1 MLCGVCHIVACGWR
15 RQKEMTRTPR
25 LPYSAGDRITH
36 REKVCAEI
44 SQPSPFYLSF
54 FLSFFFSFLFS
65 SSRHLLCLSLSFPHI
80 YILLQIDIYI
90 YIYSV
95 VYRVRI
101 CMWIVEG
108 WMGFQQRWTTL

>member
-54 FLSFFFSFLFS
+54 FLSFFLFSFP
-65 SSRHLLCLSLSFPHI
+65 LLVISYVYLSLSPTYI
-80 YILLQIDIYI
+80 YCYRLIYI